1 MDWAELS
8 NWTEYTKLLIGL
20 FAVSGPLTSLPVYL
34 ALTAG
39 RAESEKVRVAMVAV
53 FTYVVT
59 LICFTYLGGAILHF
73 FGISLAAFRIAGGL
87 LLLLT
92 ALDMMRSD
100 GDEQRIEKL
109 KDSKSSIGVVPIAI
123 PLMAGPGA
131 ISTIVI
137 YANAHETIEHSL
149 LVSLVIATVALLL
162 YLNLRLAVAMGPLF
176 GKTGTT
182 VMNRVLGLIVASIA
196 IEFMLHG
203 IAEHFPKLGIT
214 VH

>member
-1 MDWAELS
+1 M
-8 NWTEYTKLLIGL
+8 LIGL
-20 FAVSGPLTSLPVYL
+20 FAVSGPLSSLPVYL
-34 ALTAG
+34 GLTEG
-39 RAESEKVRVAMVAV
+39 RSESEKIRIAVVAV
-53 FTYVVT
+53 FTYAVT
-59 LICFTYLGGAILHF
+59 LICFTFLGGVILHF

-100 GDEQRIEKL
+100 GDDQRIEKL
-109 KDSKSSIGVVPIAI
+109 KASSSSAIGVVPIAI

-137 YANAHETIEHSL
+137 YASAHASTEHSL
-149 LVSLVIATVALLL
+149 LVSLVIATVALVLFV
-162 YLNLRLAVAMGPLF
+162 NLRLAVVMGPLV

-182 VMNRVLGLIVASIA
+182 VMNRVMGLIVASIA
-196 IEFMLHG
+196 IEFLLHG
-203 IAEHFPKLGIT
+203 IADHFPQLGVT